1 MLQCTL
7 LGLQVL
13 NSDQF
18 RTCYQSLLRKSS
30 FGFGWLGGWFLFFPR
45 ENFLPICCQ
54 GDGEWTAIQRQ
65 KTWPWHTIVMVL
77 GEWEKRWE
85 GTDIFCQSLSWGWVV
100 LALLG
105 AETVVWFFFVWD
117 LSCAAIFQHCRGAP
131 PAAGF

>member
-1 MLQCTL
+1 MYATVHST
-7 LGLQVL
+7 GWLQVL

-18 RTCYQSLLRKSS
+18 RACYQSLLRKSS
-30 FGFGWLGGWFLFFPR
+30 FGFGWLVGFCFFPG
-45 ENFLPICCQ
+45 NFLSICRQ

-77 GEWEKRWE
+77 GEWEKRRQDA
-85 GTDIFCQSLSWGWVV
+85 DIFRQFFSWGLVD

-105 AETVVWFFFVWD
+105 AETVMWFFFVWG
-117 LSCAAIFQHCRGAP
+117 LSCAAVFQHCHGAP